1 MEQSISPLIR
11 NGYFRQDTYVQNTL
25 IYHNCFSE
33 LSEFSDYAEMDL
45 KQEIDQADIILLEV
59 NEAHIPVMSFSLID
73 YLLEHPEILSE

>member
-1 MEQSISPLIR
+1 M
-11 NGYFRQDTYVQNTL
+11 
-25 IYHNCFSE
+25 IYRNCFSE
-33 LSEFSDYAEMDL
+33 LTEFSDYAEMDL